1 VGGARQ
7 VGLCPDRKEARP
19 PASSS
24 QMTKTAFDNDAARG
38 GSGDAVTPDG
48 LLFLAILA
56 FGLAILALLGVLALA
71 DVIGVARILP
81 FLALPPALFIASGVL
96 FWRGAPGEREEVGV
110 RQVARSPS
118 AGSSI

>member
-1 VGGARQ
+1 VGGARH
-7 VGLCPDRKEARP
+7 VGPCPDRKKARP

-38 GSGDAVTPDG
+38 GSGDAVNPDG
-48 LLFLAILA
+48 LLFLATLA
-56 FGLAILALLGVLALA
+56 FGLAALLGVLALA
-71 DVIGVARILP
+71 NVVGVARILP

-96 FWRGAPGEREEVGV
+96 FWRWASGEREEVGV